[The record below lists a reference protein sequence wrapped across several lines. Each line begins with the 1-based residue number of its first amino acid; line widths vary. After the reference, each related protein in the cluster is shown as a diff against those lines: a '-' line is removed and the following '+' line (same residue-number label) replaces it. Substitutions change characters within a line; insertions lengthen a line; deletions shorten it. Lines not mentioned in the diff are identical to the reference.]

1 MSEADADRDIEN
13 ALVQRETIAEWLASL
28 TDAQREAV
36 RLVWI
41 EGYTQQE
48 AAEEL
53 GITQQAVAIRLKN
66 AKTAA
71 TELVK

>member
-1 MSEADADRDIEN
+1 MTTDRDIE
-13 ALVQRETIAEWLASL
+13 ALIEQREFIASWYDAL
-28 TDAQREAV
+28 TDKQRQAV
-36 RLVWI
+36 RLCWI